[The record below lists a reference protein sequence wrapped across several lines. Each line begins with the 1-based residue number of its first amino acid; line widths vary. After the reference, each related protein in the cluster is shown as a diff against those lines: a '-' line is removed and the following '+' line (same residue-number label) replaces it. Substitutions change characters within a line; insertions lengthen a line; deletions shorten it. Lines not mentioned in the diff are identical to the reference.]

1 MKWIRRMSIMLQ
13 SVNRELEEE
22 LSLKLFIVINR
33 ALENIRKQAANDVK
47 KHGLN
52 LTEFG
57 VLELLYHKGAQ
68 PIQVIGK
75 KVLLASSSIT
85 YVIDKL
91 EKKELIIRESCP
103 RDRRVI
109 HVKLTEQGE
118 NLIAEIFPS
127 HRSAI
132 AEMFSSLDMK
142 EKEEAI
148 RLLKKIGMNEE

>member
-1 MKWIRRMSIMLQ
+1 MLQ

-91 EKKELIIRESCP
+91 EEKELIIRESCP
-103 RDRRVI
+103 RDCRVI